1 MNRKIITIDEYG
13 KVFLPYSDGIWMHET
28 ELTDLFGVIAPTFR
42 AAVKAVYKSGA
53 LKDYNTRQTIRLDN
67 GCLDEVYNIE
77 MVIALAFRFDT
88 FGARQVRKSIVE
100 RMMSPRKERQM
111 LVLSFG
117 GKCYNAALS

>member
-1 MNRKIITIDEYG
+1 MNREIITMDEYG
-13 KVFLPYSDGIWMHET
+13 KVFLPYSDGIWMRET

-42 AAVKAVYKSGA
+42 AAIKAVYKSGA

-67 GCLDEVYNIE
+67 GCLDEVYSIE

-88 FGARQVRKSIVE
+88 FGARQVRKFIVE
-100 RMMSPRKERQM
+100 RMMSSRKEKQM

>member
-1 MNRKIITIDEYG
+1 MNREIITMDEYG
-13 KVFLPYSDGIWMHET
+13 KVFLPYSDGIWMRET

-67 GCLDEVYNIE
+67 GCLDEVYSIE

-100 RMMSPRKERQM
+100 RMMSPRKEKQI

-117 GKCYNAALS
+117 GKCCNAALS